1 MKKYL
6 AILAVAIVGVGCES
20 NTYEDLLD
28 EEVPA
33 GTITYNANVK
43 SIIDANCV
51 SCHSQGGTASFRLLT
66 NYAEVKAAVENAGLL
81 DRIQRQNGEPG
92 LMPQTG
98 RMPQDKINTILE
110 WNAQGL
116 PEN

>member
-43 SIIDANCV
+43 NIIDANCV

-66 NYAEVKAAVENAGLL
+66 NYVEVKAAVENAGML

-92 LMPQTG
+92 LCHKPGECRTT
-98 RMPQDKINTILE
+98 R
-110 WNAQGL
+110 
-116 PEN
+116 